1 MKLNRSSGKRAGEI
15 ECSLSRIGHQNW
27 IRFCAINGFR
37 VVGRPAMPTV
47 CEHFRLLKEEPGVL
61 DTPGSCVP
69 RDSAPGAFSP
79 GRSYTVNSFS
89 GLGSAPIP

>member
-15 ECSLSRIGHQNW
+15 ECSLSQEDLSTASATRIW

-79 GRSYTVNSFS
+79 GRSYRV
-89 GLGSAPIP
+89 LLVD